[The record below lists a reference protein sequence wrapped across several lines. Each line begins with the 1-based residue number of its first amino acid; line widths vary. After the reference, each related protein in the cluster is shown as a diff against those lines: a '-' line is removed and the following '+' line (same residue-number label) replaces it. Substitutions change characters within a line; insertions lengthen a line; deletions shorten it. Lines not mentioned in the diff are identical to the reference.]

1 MQYHD
6 IHICSILD
14 ACIVCGIYTCYVAY
28 MHCLWHACLV
38 CGIHVLDV
46 TCMYGMWHVYMAC
59 GIHAR
64 YGWELNFPIKWG
76 RVNKNDHQLR
86 KYLTSWEYVMQ
97 DSYWNF
103 KVSVKGII
111 CIKSITVKSLL
122 KFSAFAFSMIG
133 SFFDSGFLLFQ
144 VIIINITYQ
153 QCDPE
158 NTVSYVYSFSFNKQ
172 CLQEQLESKV
182 EELNRRITQ
191 YQERLE
197 ELVEEKDTIYVCNQR
212 LLVTYDW

>member
-1 MQYHD
+1 
-6 IHICSILD
+6 
-14 ACIVCGIYTCYVAY
+14 
-28 MHCLWHACLV
+28 
-38 CGIHVLDV
+38 
-46 TCMYGMWHVYMAC
+46 
-59 GIHAR
+59 
-64 YGWELNFPIKWG
+64 
-76 RVNKNDHQLR
+76 
-86 KYLTSWEYVMQ
+86 
-97 DSYWNF
+97 
-103 KVSVKGII
+103 
-111 CIKSITVKSLL
+111 
-122 KFSAFAFSMIG
+122 MIG
-133 SFFDSGFLLFQ
+133 SFVDSGFLLFQ

-153 QCDPE
+153 HCDPE